1 MRILARLPSH
11 LAPLQS
17 QVIDDT
23 KQTTISGLQTEQGGP
38 IEPGPRRVSLLIYH
52 RDGAKVVPLTHGIP
66 VVIGR
71 AWPAD
76 AVVRDLKLSRRHARF
91 TWDDEGVSVEDLG
104 STNGTRLNGEVVQK
118 TNIAPGDEV
127 ALGAV
132 TVSLHELTPY
142 EQAAHVLEGH
152 DQFLS
157 RLEEEIVR
165 ARTFGRALSLLLVR
179 SVGRQRTPVRY
190 FLPTVKS
197 ALRPVDMVGLYGP
210 GMLLAALPETGADTA
225 IAVAQRLCFQVDVT
239 DDVSPRLVAGVSTF
253 PSMAVTVEELVMLA
267 RDAARAATEEQPVI
281 SAMTLQDAPVN
292 VSTPRVVVVNAEM
305 QALYETVSR
314 TARSAAPVLIVGE
327 TGTGKELVA
336 RAIHQQSP
344 RLEGPLRC
352 INCGAIPNTLVE
364 STLFGH
370 ERGAFTGAERRQVG
384 LFEEAAG
391 GTVFLDEVGELP
403 LAAQAA
409 LLRVLET
416 KRLSRVGAAKEI
428 SVDVRIVAATHRDL
442 EAMCEEG
449 SFRLD
454 LFYRLNTITLDVLPL
469 RERWDEVEPLA
480 TLFAEQAASENKLP
494 LPHLEPSAL
503 ELLRSYHWPGNVRE
517 LRNVIERAVVIAQGE
532 VITAEDLPVRV
543 RGGEDRRP
551 TVPPVQPMEPS
562 PVEFKDRVRQYE
574 TDLILDALRRATG
587 NQTQAA
593 KLLRMPLRTLVHKIK
608 TYGIQK
614 KYEK

>member
-1 MRILARLPSH
+1 MIEDP
-11 LAPLQS
+11 
-17 QVIDDT
+17 

-38 IEPGPRRVSLLIYH
+38 VEPGQRRVSLLIYH
-52 RDGAKVVPLTHGIP
+52 RDGAKVVPLSHGVP
-66 VVIGR
+66 TVIGR

-91 TWDDEGVSVEDLG
+91 LWDDEGVGVEDLG
-104 STNGTRLNGEVVQK
+104 STNGTRLNGELVQK
-118 TNIAPGDEV
+118 SAIAPGDEV

-132 TVSLHELTPY
+132 TVSLHELTPH
-142 EQAAHVLEGH
+142 EQATHALEGH

-165 ARTFGRALSLLLVR
+165 ARTFSRTLSLLMVR
-179 SVGRQRTPVRY
+179 AVAGERTHVRHFLQSVKT
-190 FLPTVKS
+190 

-210 GMLLAALPETGADTA
+210 GMILAALPETGADTA
-225 IAVAQRLCFQVDVT
+225 TAVAQRLCFQSDLT
-239 DDVSPRLVAGVSTF
+239 AEGIPRLVAGVSTF
-253 PSMAVTVEELVMLA
+253 PSMAVTVEELVSYA
-267 RDAARAATEEQPVI
+267 RDAARAATEEQPVVNATI
-281 SAMTLQDAPVN
+281 FQDSPVD
-292 VSTPRVVVVNAEM
+292 VSTPRVVVVNKMM
-305 QALYETVSR
+305 QALYESVAR

-352 INCGAIPNTLVE
+352 INCGAIPDTLIE

-370 ERGAFTGAERRQVG
+370 ERGAFTGAERRQLG

-442 EAMCEEG
+442 EVMCEEG
-449 SFRLD
+449 HFRLD
-454 LFYRLNTITLDVLPL
+454 LYYRLNTITLDVLPL
-469 RERWDEVEPLA
+469 RDRRDEIEPLA
-480 TLFAEQAASENKLP
+480 ALFAEQAASENQLP
-494 LPHLEPSAL
+494 LPQLEPSAL
-503 ELLRSYHWPGNVRE
+503 ALLRSYNWPGNVRE

-532 VITAEDLPVRV
+532 VITAEDLPVKV

-551 TVPPVQPMEPS
+551 TIPQVEPPEPS
-562 PVEFKDRVRQYE
+562 PVEFKERVRQYE
-574 TDLILDALRRATG
+574 TDLILDALRRASG